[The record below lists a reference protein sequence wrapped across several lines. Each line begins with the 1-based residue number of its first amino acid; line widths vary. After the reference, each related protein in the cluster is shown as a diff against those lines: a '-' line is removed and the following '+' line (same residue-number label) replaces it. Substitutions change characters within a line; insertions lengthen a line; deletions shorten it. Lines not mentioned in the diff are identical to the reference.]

1 MLSPGTLKFLKGLKK
16 NNDKSWFDKHRQEYE
31 DARDDFERFI
41 QQVIDRQSKSD
52 EDLKNLVAR
61 KCLFRI
67 NRDIRF
73 SKDKSPYKKNFAAS
87 MDRGGKKSGLAGY
100 YFHLE
105 PGESFLGAGIWQPE
119 PSSVKKIRQEI
130 DYHPE
135 VLDVLLKSK
144 KFKSFYPGLYT
155 GEDVQLKK
163 IPAGYEKDNPAAEYL
178 RFKSWMVI
186 TAVTD
191 NLLTSKNLLKFTLD
205 AFKTAQPLV
214 KFLNRPLIG

>member
-1 MLSPGTLKFLKGLKK
+1 MINPGTLKFLKDLKR
-16 NNDKSWFDKHRQEYE
+16 NNNKPWFDKHRLEYE
-31 DARDDFERFI
+31 SARNDFETFI
-41 QQVIDRQSKSD
+41 QQVIDKHARSD

-61 KCLFRI
+61 KCMFRI

-73 SKDKSPYKKNFAAS
+73 SKDKTPYKKNFAAS
-87 MDRGGKKSGLAGY
+87 LDRGGKKSGLAGY

-119 PSSVKKIRQEI
+119 PESVKKIRQEI

-135 VLDVLLKSK
+135 ELEKLFKSK
-144 KFKSFYPGLYT
+144 KFKSIYPGLYT

-186 TAVTD
+186 TSITD
-191 NLLTSKNLLKFTLD
+191 NLLTSKNLLSFTLD
-205 AFKTAQPLV
+205 AFKLAQPLV
-214 KFLNRPLIG
+214 KFLNRPLVG